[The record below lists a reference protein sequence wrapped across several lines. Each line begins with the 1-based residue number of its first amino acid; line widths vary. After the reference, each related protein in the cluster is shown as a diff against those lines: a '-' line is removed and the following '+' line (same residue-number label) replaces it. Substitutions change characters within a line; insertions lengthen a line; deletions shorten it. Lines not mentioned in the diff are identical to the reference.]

1 MYPISTRDLNIYLW
15 MGEAARRRLSGVS
28 SRRPMNS
35 EPKIEK
41 RPTSADARAWSRS
54 WSIVAAL
61 WMTAVLAVFA
71 VIRVLQSQ
79 SAQVLS
85 HWWRAR

>member
-1 MYPISTRDLNIYLW
+1 
-15 MGEAARRRLSGVS
+15 
-28 SRRPMNS
+28 MNS
-35 EPKIEK
+35 EPEIEK

-61 WMTAVLAVFA
+61 WMIAVLAVFA

-79 SAQVLS
+79 SAQVLN